1 MWLFS
6 RSPYVTDRNG
16 EFKMLDFKKEDIAT
30 ILVRYN
36 VAMEKN
42 MTPDEAAEQLYPKDP
57 LLKAV
62 AVAIYEGEED
72 DVIDALD
79 ALLDA
84 GKDPLK
90 LIDEALL
97 PGMAVVS
104 ALYDQGI
111 IFLPNVMMSADAML
125 EGIDYCKSKTK
136 EIPESKGTVV
146 CHVAEGDVHD
156 IGKNIVAALLRADG
170 FDVVDLGRD
179 VPVDEVVAKAAE
191 IQPVMVTGTALMTTT
206 MYAFKEVNDKMV
218 EKGLKIPF
226 ACGGGAVNQEF
237 VESYS
242 LGVYGEEAAEA
253 AKFANYILKNGSDIQ
268 KMRTEFHTH

>member
-1 MWLFS
+1 
-6 RSPYVTDRNG
+6 
-16 EFKMLDFKKEDIAT
+16 MLDFKKEDLDT
-30 ILVRYN
+30 ILIRYN
-36 VAMEKN
+36 VLMEKT

-62 AVAIYEGEED
+62 AEAIYEGEED

-79 ALLDA
+79 ELLDA
-84 GKDPLK
+84 GKDPIK

-125 EGIDYCKSKTK
+125 EGIEYCKTKTT
-136 EIPESKGTVV
+136 EIPKAKGTVV

-170 FDVVDLGRD
+170 FEVVDLGRD
-179 VPVDEVVAKAAE
+179 VPVDEVVEAVATHKPA
-191 IQPVMVTGTALMTTT
+191 ILTGTALMTTT
-206 MYAFKEVNDKMV
+206 MYAFKEVNDKLV
-218 EKGLKIPF
+218 EKGLNVPF

-237 VESYS
+237 VETYS
-242 LGVYGEEAAEA
+242 LGVYGDQAADA
-253 AKFANYILKNGSDIQ
+253 VRIANFVLKNGSNMDTLR
-268 KMRTEFHTH
+268 KEFDVY

>member
-1 MWLFS
+1 
-6 RSPYVTDRNG
+6 
-16 EFKMLDFKKEDIAT
+16 MLDLKKEDITA
-30 ILVRYN
+30 ILTRYN
-36 VAMEKN
+36 VAMEKT
-42 MTPDEAAEQLYPKDP
+42 MTPDEAAKQLYPKDA

-62 AVAIYEGEED
+62 AVAIYDGEED
-72 DVIDALD
+72 DVIAALD
-79 ALLDA
+79 ALLAA
-84 GKDPLK
+84 GKAPLS

-136 EIPESKGTVV
+136 ETAKAKGTVV

-170 FDVVDLGRD
+170 FDVIDLGRD
-179 VPVDEVVAKAAE
+179 VPVNEVVAKVAE
-191 IQPVMVTGTALMTTT
+191 VKPVMVTGTALMTTT
-206 MYAFKEVNDKMV
+206 MYAFKEVNDKLV
-218 EKGLKIPF
+218 EKGIKIPF

-242 LGVYGEEAAEA
+242 LGVYGEAAAEA
-253 AKFANYILKNGSDIQ
+253 PKFANFILTKGGDIA
-268 KMRTEFHTH
+268 KMRDEFHTH

>member
-1 MWLFS
+1 
-6 RSPYVTDRNG
+6 
-16 EFKMLDFKKEDIAT
+16 MLDFKKEDISDVL
-30 ILVRYN
+30 IRYN
-36 VAMEKN
+36 VAMEKT

-57 LLKAV
+57 LYKAV

-84 GKDPLK
+84 GNDPLK
-90 LIDEALL
+90 LIDDALL
-97 PGMAVVS
+97 PGMGVVS
-104 ALYDQGI
+104 SLYDQGI

-125 EGIDYCKSKTK
+125 EGIDYCKTKTA
-136 EIPESKGTVV
+136 EIPEAKGTVV

-179 VPVDEVVAKAAE
+179 VPTEEVLAAVAEHK
-191 IQPVMVTGTALMTTT
+191 PVMITGTALMTTT
-206 MYAFKEVNDKMV
+206 MYAFKDVNDKLV
-218 EKGLKIPF
+218 EKGYNIPF

-237 VESYS
+237 VESFT

-253 AKFANYILKNGSDIQ
+253 PKFANYILKNGADIG
-268 KMRTEFHTH
+268 KLRDEFHTH